1 METKDRELEY
11 SPLSG
16 RLKRDG
22 VTVDEKIYRFAGTDD
37 PWQLEVVD
45 HEGGSTV
52 WNELFQTAKDA
63 HRAFND
69 AVEKDGIGGRSSCRG
84 QCTTDPIPAP

>member
-1 METKDRELEY
+1 MDIEDRELEF

-16 RLKRDG
+16 RLTRDG
-22 VTVDEKIYRFAGTDD
+22 LTVDVEIYRFAGTDD

-52 WNELFQTAKDA
+52 WDDPFPTAQDA
-63 HRAFND
+63 YRAFNEV
-69 AVEKDGIGGRSSCRG
+69 VEEDGIASFVASSG
-84 QCTTDPIPAP
+84 STIH

>member
-1 METKDRELEY
+1 MEIEDRELEF

-16 RLKRDG
+16 RLTRDG
-22 VTVDEKIYRFAGTDD
+22 VTVDVKIYRFAGTDD

-52 WNELFQTAKDA
+52 WDDPFPTAQDA
-63 HRAFND
+63 YRAFNEV
-69 AVEKDGIGGRSSCRG
+69 VEEDGIASFAASSSG
-84 QCTTDPIPAP
+84 TLH

>member
-1 METKDRELEY
+1 MEIEDRELEY

-16 RLKRDG
+16 RLTCDG
-22 VTVDEKIYRFAGTDD
+22 VTVDVKIYRFAGTND

-52 WNELFQTAKDA
+52 WDDLFPTAQDA
-63 HRAFND
+63 YRAFND
-69 AVEKDGIGGRSSCRG
+69 AVEDDGMASFAESNSG
-84 QCTTDPIPAP
+84 TLH